1 MSFLV
6 SLDTCKTLGN
16 RLAGKQ
22 MVGAPKFGPV
32 KPTISGA
39 GESDGTLSLDAA
51 KVLGT
56 RLSGASMVGISK
68 PGGIAISGAVTLDV
82 SKTLG
87 ARVANPQMVGSSKP
101 TVETTED

>member
-1 MSFLV
+1 
-6 SLDTCKTLGN
+6 
-16 RLAGKQ
+16 
-22 MVGAPKFGPV
+22 
-32 KPTISGA
+32 
-39 GESDGTLSLDAA
+39 
-51 KVLGT
+51 
-56 RLSGASMVGISK
+56 MVGISK